1 MTDQPSAGMP
11 DGFRTYLREQARLA
25 TAEPRQ
31 RQTPDADPGL
41 ALAAH
46 PLQFDES
53 GFPVPQNSG
62 GLTERITRLLT
73 NSP

>member
-1 MTDQPSAGMP
+1 MTDQPSAAMP
-11 DGFRTYLREQARLA
+11 EVFRTYLREQVRL
-25 TAEPRQ
+25 TPTEPRQ
-31 RQTPDADPGL
+31 RETPDADPAR

-62 GLTERITRLLT
+62 GLAERITRVLT